1 MLTAPFTGF
10 ALGAL
15 FAWFSREDLL
25 RGAPAMLTVRSLV
38 IVTVYALFVFGPAA
52 AYFLVFEP
60 AWASAYLLEVGRH
73 ARAFDVVLAV
83 LTPASVIAG
92 FVVAGH
98 AIRRQRPAAALRVGA
113 PSALVALALT
123 LLLFP
128 RLSVQATYAQYH
140 GDFGT
145 RPVAGTPLG
154 WALVWFGTIVLFAT
168 IYVTRALRGL
178 EGKESG

>member
-15 FAWFSREDLL
+15 FAWLGREDLV
-25 RGAPAMLTVRSLV
+25 RGAPAMLAARSLV
-38 IVTVYALFVFGPAA
+38 VVTAYALFVFGPAT

-60 AWASAYLLEVGRH
+60 AWASAYLLDAGRH
-73 ARAFDVVLAV
+73 TRAFDALFAVLA
-83 LTPASVIAG
+83 PASVIAG
-92 FVVAGH
+92 FVVTGH
-98 AIRRQRPAAALRVGA
+98 AMRRHRPAAALRIGA
-113 PSALVALALT
+113 PSALAAFALA

-154 WALVWFGTIVLFAT
+154 WALVWFGAIVLVAT
-168 IYVTRALRGL
+168 LYVSNALRNL
-178 EGKESG
+178 EAKSQ

>member
-1 MLTAPFTGF
+1 MLTAPLTGF
-10 ALGAL
+10 ALGTL
-15 FAWFSREDLL
+15 FAWLSREDLV

-38 IVTVYALFVFGPAA
+38 IVTLYALLVFGPAA

-60 AWASAYLLEVGRH
+60 AWASAYLLDAGSH
-73 ARAFDVVLAV
+73 ARAFDVLLAV
-83 LTPASVIAG
+83 LTPASVVIG
-92 FVVAGH
+92 FLVTGH
-98 AIRRQRPAAALRVGA
+98 AIRRHRPAAALRVGA
-113 PSALVALALT
+113 PAALVALAVT

-154 WALVWFGTIVLFAT
+154 WALVWFGSIVLVGT
-168 IYVTRALRGL
+168 LYVASALRGL
-178 EGKESG
+178 EGKSA

>member
-15 FAWFSREDLL
+15 FAWLSREDLV
-25 RGAPAMLTVRSLV
+25 RGAPAMLAARSLV
-38 IVTVYALFVFGPAA
+38 VVTAYALFVFGPAT

-60 AWASAYLLEVGRH
+60 AWASAYLLDVGRH
-73 ARAFDVVLAV
+73 ARAFDVLFAVLA
-83 LTPASVIAG
+83 PASVILG
-92 FVVAGH
+92 FVATGH
-98 AIRRQRPAAALRVGA
+98 AIRRLRPAAALRIGA
-113 PSALVALALT
+113 PSALAALALT

-154 WALVWFGTIVLFAT
+154 WALVWFGAIVLVAT
-168 IYVTRALRGL
+168 LYVSSALRNL
-178 EGKESG
+178 EAKTS

>member
-10 ALGAL
+10 ALGTL
-15 FAWFSREDLL
+15 FAWLSREDLV
-25 RGAPAMLTVRSLV
+25 RGAPAMLAVRSLV
-38 IVTVYALFVFGPAA
+38 LVTLYALLVFGPAA
-52 AYFLVFEP
+52 AYFVVFEP
-60 AWASAYLLEVGRH
+60 AWASAYLLETGSI

-83 LTPASVIAG
+83 LAPASVVGG
-92 FVVAGH
+92 FLVTGS
-98 AIRRQRPAAALRVGA
+98 AIRRHRPAAALRLGA
-113 PSALVALALT
+113 PCALLALALT

-154 WALVWFGTIVLFAT
+154 WALVWFGAVVLVAT
-168 IYVTRALRGL
+168 LYLGSALRSL
-178 EGKESG
+178 EGRRA

>member
-15 FAWFSREDLL
+15 FAWLSREDLV
-25 RGAPAMLTVRSLV
+25 RGAPAMLTVRSLA
-38 IVTVYALFVFGPAA
+38 IVTAYALFVFGPAA

-60 AWASAYLLEVGRH
+60 AWASAYFLDVGRH
-73 ARAFDVVLAV
+73 ARAFDVLLAV
-83 LTPASVIAG
+83 LAPTSVIAG
-92 FVVAGH
+92 FLTAGH
-98 AIRRQRPAAALRVGA
+98 AIRRHKPSAALRLGA
-113 PSALVALALT
+113 PAALAALALT

-154 WALVWFGTIVLFAT
+154 WALVWFGSIVLFAT
-168 IYVTRALRGL
+168 LYVSTVLRNL
-178 EGKESG
+178 EGQGAE

>member
-15 FAWFSREDLL
+15 FAWLSRDDLV

-38 IVTVYALFVFGPAA
+38 IVTAYALLVFGPAA

-60 AWASAYLLEVGRH
+60 AWASAYLLDVGRH
-73 ARAFDVVLAV
+73 ARAFDVALAV
-83 LTPASVIAG
+83 LAPSSVIFG
-92 FVVAGH
+92 FIVTGH
-98 AIRRQRPAAALRVGA
+98 AIRRHRPGAALRIGA
-113 PSALVALALT
+113 PAALAALALT

-154 WALVWFGTIVLFAT
+154 WALVWFGAIVLVAT
-168 IYVTRALRGL
+168 LYVATTLKNL
-178 EGKESG
+178 EGGAR

>member
-10 ALGAL
+10 ALGTL
-15 FAWFSREDLL
+15 FAWLSREDLV
-25 RGAPAMLTVRSLV
+25 RGAPAMLAVRSLV
-38 IVTVYALFVFGPAA
+38 IVTVYALLVFGPAA

-60 AWASAYLLEVGRH
+60 AWASAYLLDSGNH
-73 ARAFDVVLAV
+73 TRAFDVALAV
-83 LTPASVIAG
+83 LTPVS
-92 FVVAGH
+92 VVAGYLVTGH
-98 AIRRQRPAAALRVGA
+98 AIRRHRPAAALRIGA

-145 RPVAGTPLG
+145 RPVAGSPLG
-154 WALVWFGTIVLFAT
+154 YALVWFGAIVLVAT
-168 IYVTRALRGL
+168 LYVASTLRNL
-178 EGKESG
+178 EGKSA

>member
-10 ALGAL
+10 ALGVL
-15 FAWFSREDLL
+15 FAWLAREDLV
-25 RGAPAMLTVRSLV
+25 RGAPTMLTVRSLV
-38 IVTVYALFVFGPAA
+38 VVTIYALVIFGPAV

-60 AWASAYLLEVGRH
+60 AWASAYLLDVGRH

-83 LTPASVIAG
+83 LAPASVVIG
-92 FVVAGH
+92 FIITGH
-98 AIRRQRPAAALRVGA
+98 AIRRLRPAAALRIGA
-113 PSALVALALT
+113 PSAVAALARTQLQ
-123 LLLFP
+123 FP

-154 WALVWFGTIVLFAT
+154 WALVWFGAIVLVAT
-168 IYVTRALRGL
+168 LYVANELKKL
-178 EGKESG
+178 EGKKIP